1 MRILTKIILFIICM
15 ISFLNLFAEKTD
27 KFIYISKKINVS
39 AEKTENFDKEEC
51 YPIEESYKKFVFEAR
66 YLITRGRESYAASRY
81 KKHLLCWDDKEIYIE
96 LGELYESQE
105 KYFLAGIA
113 YKKGNA
119 KERLTQVIE
128 KQAQFTNANENSDF
142 MILSLLTSAKYLK
155 KHEKQIF
162 FRNAFFVVGPIALA
176 TGLGLFIHDKA
187 GGENSLTAQY
197 TLMLGGMSLISGGIF
212 LNAFSK
218 NSLRISQA
226 YGGFSQS
233 FRGDGGTIPDEFFIN
248 SGIDAKTKKALAGSY
263 RKNGVGLMLMSIP
276 MFALAIYGFVDS
288 RKYIENKY
296 ANEDSGDSVSA
307 SKGFDIT
314 MSHFFQIFSLAPG
327 LLTLTGG
334 IILIAKASKWEKLNT
349 EPSILT
355 LNSIAPMIDPVLKTY
370 GLSLGFSF

>member
-1 MRILTKIILFIICM
+1 MQVLVKIIFFITCIV
-15 ISFLNLFAEKTD
+15 SFLNLFAEKTD
-27 KFIYISKKINVS
+27 KFIYISKKTSVS
-39 AEKTENFDKEEC
+39 AKKTEIFDKEEC
-51 YPIEESYKKFVFEAR
+51 YPLEESYKRFVFEAR
-66 YLITRGRESYAASRY
+66 YLITRGRENYAASRY

-142 MILSLLTSAKYLK
+142 MILSLQTSAKFLK

-187 GGENSLTAQY
+187 SGENSLTAQY
-197 TLMLGGMSLISGGIF
+197 TLMLGGMSLISGGFF

-276 MFALAIYGFVDS
+276 MFALAIYGFFDS
-288 RKYIENKY
+288 YNYHKEKTD
-296 ANEDSGDSVSA
+296 EDC
-307 SKGFDIT
+307 
-314 MSHFFQIFSLAPG
+314 SHGLCNFEMLGHILQIFSLAPAI
-327 LLTLTGG
+327 LSLTGG
-334 IILIAKASKWEKLNT
+334 IILIAKASKHEKLST
-349 EPSILT
+349 EPSLLT
-355 LNSIAPMIDPVLKTY
+355 LNSIAPMIDPVSRTY
-370 GLSLGFSF
+370 GLNLGFSF